1 MDYDL
6 KITGGTIIDGTGSPA
21 RDGDVAIKDGKIAAV
36 GEAPGKATTTI
47 EARGRVVAPGFVD
60 IHTHYDAQ
68 ILWDRMMTISPWH
81 GVTTVV
87 MGNCGF
93 GVAPTRP
100 EHRGLIMRT
109 LEKVEGMSLDALE
122 AGLGYEWPFETFE
135 QYLDA
140 VEKRGSA
147 INVGAL
153 IGHTPTRL
161 YVMGEESVERPA
173 SEAEIAQMRE
183 IVRRGIRAGAVGFA
197 TSKSPTH
204 VGYSGKPVPSRKAE
218 MSEITALASVL
229 ARGEERRDPGHGRTR
244 TVPQGISPTC
254 FARTGRTI
262 TWTALLAGMTGS
274 NDGHRRLLEQS
285 QEMSEPGDA
294 HRSAGGVPAA
304 QLRDDAQGAIHLRE
318 PVGLQADL
326 GSRLRRQDGIYADP
340 EFRAMFKAK
349 TGINSAGRFAD
360 RWERS
365 WVSYYP
371 GRPELEESNLA
382 ELARE
387 RGVDPIDLMLD
398 IGLETKLEA
407 RFRMALFNYEE
418 DEVIALLNGKGT
430 VVGLSDAGAHA
441 SQLCDACFSTYL
453 MGHWVR
459 ERKAI
464 PIERAV
470 WMLTA
475 RPAEVFALSDRGR
488 LAPGLAGDVVVFDP
502 DKIGCSRL
510 RRVNDLPS
518 GADRLVAGRLRNRRG
533 DRQRQVDPPRG
544 TRHGRAGRSAA
555 GTPAASRTRVGL
567 DNRQRRLNPSSKNIG
582 MRNHRRAA
590 RRGPPI
596 LCADVFLRLAR
607 AARRDPELD
616 GGHTAAGGIH
626 RNPPP
631 PDPHPSRVH
640 DQRVHRVGGLLHF
653 LLHLPLPRRRR
664 AFRRPGFDPAG
675 LFFDSDFAY
684 HARGGDR
691 AVGVDHA
698 RPRAARPLRA
708 PSANRA
714 MDVAD
719 LDVRVGDRRGGLSDG
734 VPAISA
740 SAARGDGG
748 CARSAR
754 SRRRREALSARRCA
768 RR

>member
-21 RDGDVAIKDGKIAAV
+21 RDGDVAIKGGKIAAV
-36 GEAPGKATTTI
+36 GEAPGKAATTI
-47 EARGRVVAPGFVD
+47 EAHGRVVAPGFVD

-81 GVTTVV
+81 NVTTVV

-122 AGLGYEWPFETFE
+122 AGLGYQWPFETFE

-140 VEKRGSA
+140 VEKRGSV

-161 YVMGEESVERPA
+161 YVMGEEAVERPA
-173 SEAEIAQMRE
+173 SEGEIAQMRE
-183 IVRRGIRAGAVGFA
+183 IVRRAIRAGAVGFA

-229 ARGEERRDPGHGRTR
+229 AEEKSGVIQATAGRELFLKE
-244 TVPQGISPTC
+244 
-254 FARTGRTI
+254 FADLFRATGRTI

-274 NDGHRRLLEQS
+274 NDGHRRLLAQSLELSEQGMNIVP
-285 QEMSEPGDA
+285 QVACRPLNFEMTLKDPFIFESLSVFKQISE
-294 HRSAGGVPAA
+294 
-304 QLRDDAQGAIHLRE
+304 
-318 PVGLQADL
+318 ADFE
-326 GSRLRRQDGIYADP
+326 GKTKIYADP
-340 EFRAMFKAK
+340 EFRAIFKAK

-365 WVSYYP
+365 WVSHYP
-371 GRPELEESNLA
+371 GHPELEESNLA
-382 ELARE
+382 ELARA

-488 LAPGLAGDVVVFDP
+488 LAPGLAGDVVVFDA

-518 GADRLVAGRLRNRRG
+518 GADRLVADAYGIDAVIVNGQVIREHGRDTVAPDGPLPG
-533 DRQRQVDPPRG
+533 HLL
-544 TRHGRAGRSAA
+544 RHGHA
-555 GTPAASRTRVGL
+555 PA
-567 DNRQRRLNPSSKNIG
+567 
-582 MRNHRRAA
+582 
-590 RRGPPI
+590 
-596 LCADVFLRLAR
+596 
-607 AARRDPELD
+607 
-616 GGHTAAGGIH
+616 
-626 RNPPP
+626 
-631 PDPHPSRVH
+631 
-640 DQRVHRVGGLLHF
+640 
-653 LLHLPLPRRRR
+653 
-664 AFRRPGFDPAG
+664 
-675 LFFDSDFAY
+675 
-684 HARGGDR
+684 
-691 AVGVDHA
+691 
-698 RPRAARPLRA
+698 
-708 PSANRA
+708 
-714 MDVAD
+714 
-719 LDVRVGDRRGGLSDG
+719 
-734 VPAISA
+734 
-740 SAARGDGG
+740 
-748 CARSAR
+748 
-754 SRRRREALSARRCA
+754 
-768 RR
+768 

>member
-21 RDGDVAIKDGKIAAV
+21 REGDVAIKDGKIAAV
-36 GEAPGKATTTI
+36 GEAPGKAAATI

-68 ILWDRMMTISPWH
+68 ILWDRMTTISPWH

-100 EHRGLIMRT
+100 KHRGLIMRT

-173 SEAEIAQMRE
+173 NEAEIAEMRE

-218 MSEITALASVL
+218 MNEITALASVL
-229 ARGEERRDPGHGRTR
+229 AEENSGVIQATVGRELFLKEFVDLFR
-244 TVPQGISPTC
+244 
-254 FARTGRTI
+254 ATGRTI

-285 QEMSEPGDA
+285 EELSGQGMRIVPQVACRPLNFEMTLKEPFIFESLSVFKQISE
-294 HRSAGGVPAA
+294 
-304 QLRDDAQGAIHLRE
+304 
-318 PVGLQADL
+318 ADF
-326 GSRLRRQDGIYADP
+326 DGKTRIYADP
-340 EFRAMFKAK
+340 EFRAMFKSK
-349 TGINSAGRFAD
+349 MGINSAGRFAD

-371 GRPELEESNLA
+371 GHPELEESNLA
-382 ELARE
+382 ELARA
-387 RGVDPIDLMLD
+387 RGIDPIDLMLD

-488 LAPGLAGDVVVFDP
+488 LVPGLAGDVVIFDP

-518 GADRLVAGRLRNRRG
+518 GADRLVADAYGIDAVIVNGKVIRREGHDTVAPDGPLPGRLL
-533 DRQRQVDPPRG
+533 
-544 TRHGRAGRSAA
+544 RHG
-555 GTPAASRTRVGL
+555 
-567 DNRQRRLNPSSKNIG
+567 
-582 MRNHRRAA
+582 H
-590 RRGPPI
+590 
-596 LCADVFLRLAR
+596 
-607 AARRDPELD
+607 
-616 GGHTAAGGIH
+616 
-626 RNPPP
+626 
-631 PDPHPSRVH
+631 
-640 DQRVHRVGGLLHF
+640 
-653 LLHLPLPRRRR
+653 
-664 AFRRPGFDPAG
+664 
-675 LFFDSDFAY
+675 
-684 HARGGDR
+684 
-691 AVGVDHA
+691 
-698 RPRAARPLRA
+698 
-708 PSANRA
+708 
-714 MDVAD
+714 
-719 LDVRVGDRRGGLSDG
+719 
-734 VPAISA
+734 A
-740 SAARGDGG
+740 SA
-748 CARSAR
+748 
-754 SRRRREALSARRCA
+754 
-768 RR
+768 

>member
-36 GEAPGKATTTI
+36 GEAPGKAAATI

-153 IGHTPTRL
+153 VGHTPTRL

-183 IVRRGIRAGAVGFA
+183 IVRRAIRAGAVGFA

-218 MSEITALASVL
+218 MNEITALASVL
-229 ARGEERRDPGHGRTR
+229 AEEQSGVIQATVGRELFLKE
-244 TVPQGISPTC
+244 
-254 FARTGRTI
+254 FADLFRATGRTI

-274 NDGHRRLLEQS
+274 NDGHRRLLAQS
-285 QEMSEPGDA
+285 EELSQQGMNIVPQVACRPLNFEMTLKEPFIFESLAVFKQISEADF
-294 HRSAGGVPAA
+294 AGKTK
-304 QLRDDAQGAIHLRE
+304 
-318 PVGLQADL
+318 
-326 GSRLRRQDGIYADP
+326 IYSDP

-365 WVSYYP
+365 WVSHYP
-371 GRPELEESNLA
+371 GHPELEESNLA

-407 RFRMALFNYEE
+407 RFRMA
-418 DEVIALLNGKGT
+418 
-430 VVGLSDAGAHA
+430 
-441 SQLCDACFSTYL
+441 
-453 MGHWVR
+453 
-459 ERKAI
+459 
-464 PIERAV
+464 
-470 WMLTA
+470 
-475 RPAEVFALSDRGR
+475 
-488 LAPGLAGDVVVFDP
+488 
-502 DKIGCSRL
+502 
-510 RRVNDLPS
+510 
-518 GADRLVAGRLRNRRG
+518 
-533 DRQRQVDPPRG
+533 
-544 TRHGRAGRSAA
+544 
-555 GTPAASRTRVGL
+555 
-567 DNRQRRLNPSSKNIG
+567 
-582 MRNHRRAA
+582 
-590 RRGPPI
+590 
-596 LCADVFLRLAR
+596 
-607 AARRDPELD
+607 
-616 GGHTAAGGIH
+616 
-626 RNPPP
+626 
-631 PDPHPSRVH
+631 
-640 DQRVHRVGGLLHF
+640 
-653 LLHLPLPRRRR
+653 
-664 AFRRPGFDPAG
+664 
-675 LFFDSDFAY
+675 
-684 HARGGDR
+684 
-691 AVGVDHA
+691 
-698 RPRAARPLRA
+698 
-708 PSANRA
+708 
-714 MDVAD
+714 
-719 LDVRVGDRRGGLSDG
+719 
-734 VPAISA
+734 
-740 SAARGDGG
+740 
-748 CARSAR
+748 
-754 SRRRREALSARRCA
+754 
-768 RR
+768 